1 MIEDETKV
9 RDANAV
15 FREKTFPK
23 GTMLAASTKSEAVF
37 QRIDGWLETCLTS
50 HQKCTGVEEPYLPTR
65 VLAIGRKESD
75 PISLLET
82 RGARG
87 RYVCLSW
94 CWGKALPLTTTRDN
108 IAALKANVPWS
119 QLPPAFQDAIEIS
132 RHLGINYLWIDAL
145 CIVQGDKLDWEKESA
160 NMAEVYGNAF
170 LTICA
175 AATIDSQ
182 QHIFQDLPEDFT
194 QHPLGETGVF
204 LRTQI
209 VHDSLF
215 ELSASNLNFTME
227 REVAP
232 LFWRAWTFQEM
243 LLSQRVL
250 FYGSYEVAWR
260 CRSEILCCCSS
271 SPVVARQS
279 SIHQSNRLFPFRLE
293 RAEENLGSFFERN
306 IQILWEHLITCYTTK
321 ELTKIEDTLPAL
333 SGVCKKFQTVR
344 KCRYFAG
351 IWEDN
356 LIEGLCWES
365 RGMFGGGDASEFVE
379 KRTSSSYVAPS
390 WSWACH
396 LHPVL
401 FRTQIERLD
410 KQWVDILEVS
420 CTSASLDPTGSVSS
434 AFIRMTGHLHE
445 WYIHPERISND
456 RQEQFLQKES
466 CEPTKRF
473 FFTPDYHPTDL
484 RNMFPTESKV
494 FALQLFTHMDDSISR
509 QPRYA
514 TLILRQLEKYQSPDP
529 SLGAFERIGFDNV
542 VFGMSNANER
552 AQEFYLL

>member
-1 MIEDETKV
+1 VVYRDVSPFLDETKV

-82 RGARG
+82 RGAQG

-94 CWGKALPLTTTRDN
+94 CWGKVLPLTTTRDN

-119 QLPPAFQDAIEIS
+119 QLPPAFQDAIEVS
-132 RHLGINYLWIDAL
+132 RHLGIDYLWIDAL

-175 AATIDSQ
+175 AATIDSK

-209 VHDSLF
+209 IHDSLF
-215 ELSASNLNFTME
+215 ELSASNVNFTME
-227 REVAP
+227 REAAP

-260 CRSEILCCCSS
+260 CRSEILCCWYVYTNSFNWVSLLTPQLIIACCCSPEQHS
-271 SPVVARQS
+271 S
-279 SIHQSNRLFPFRLE
+279 E
-293 RAEENLGSFFERN
+293 
-306 IQILWEHLITCYTTK
+306 
-321 ELTKIEDTLPAL
+321 
-333 SGVCKKFQTVR
+333 
-344 KCRYFAG
+344 
-351 IWEDN
+351 
-356 LIEGLCWES
+356 
-365 RGMFGGGDASEFVE
+365 
-379 KRTSSSYVAPS
+379 
-390 WSWACH
+390 
-396 LHPVL
+396 
-401 FRTQIERLD
+401 
-410 KQWVDILEVS
+410 
-420 CTSASLDPTGSVSS
+420 
-434 AFIRMTGHLHE
+434 
-445 WYIHPERISND
+445 
-456 RQEQFLQKES
+456 
-466 CEPTKRF
+466 
-473 FFTPDYHPTDL
+473 
-484 RNMFPTESKV
+484 
-494 FALQLFTHMDDSISR
+494 
-509 QPRYA
+509 
-514 TLILRQLEKYQSPDP
+514 
-529 SLGAFERIGFDNV
+529 
-542 VFGMSNANER
+542 
-552 AQEFYLL
+552 